1 MLKEIKQSQ
10 KDIVLLSNEC
20 LIDYGN
26 YNAELNMLLLLRL
39 FNYLQDNYN
48 KQIECKVMMT
58 IRNQKDILKSFYA
71 YDFTHLKERFNS
83 FEKFIQYGIENKHEI
98 VFGGCFYDLVLD
110 DMKRLYGSDNVQ
122 FFVYEKM
129 KKDVKSYLRD
139 ILDFIGT
146 NHKLEHLN
154 YTQKVNVNSN
164 EGVHR
169 IREVKPGFIASL
181 IKKTYQH
188 SRRILQP
195 LEAINTFQTLKSITQ
210 SYCKKS
216 MKVIDRGSLNHF
228 PKELAYQIDNMYKK
242 SNRRLSQMLNID
254 LEEYGYT
261 GGRCKDSEYA
271 QQ

>member
-98 VFGGCFYDLVLD
+98 VFGGYFYDLVLD

-122 FFVYEKM
+122 FFVY
-129 KKDVKSYLRD
+129 
-139 ILDFIGT
+139 
-146 NHKLEHLN
+146 
-154 YTQKVNVNSN
+154 
-164 EGVHR
+164 
-169 IREVKPGFIASL
+169 
-181 IKKTYQH
+181 
-188 SRRILQP
+188 
-195 LEAINTFQTLKSITQ
+195 
-210 SYCKKS
+210 
-216 MKVIDRGSLNHF
+216 
-228 PKELAYQIDNMYKK
+228 
-242 SNRRLSQMLNID
+242 
-254 LEEYGYT
+254 
-261 GGRCKDSEYA
+261 
-271 QQ
+271 